1 MFKKSLAVLAVL
13 GAFAGVSSAAE
24 VTLYG
29 RVDAGLQY
37 QHIDQDEANVDDDD
51 NFAMKSG
58 FTTGSRW
65 GMKGTEDLGNG
76 MTVGFVL
83 ENGFNVD
90 DGSLGDSDRLFNRES
105 QVFVRSN
112 FGELSFG
119 RVGQLNSGN
128 GTYGLTGSISPFGTT
143 WGDYSGNSSNFMSGG
158 ARFDN
163 TVTYKSPAFAGF
175 NVYAQ
180 YSFDGN
186 SQAEND
192 RDTGA
197 HGTEGKSSVDRYYG
211 IGATY
216 KNGNVNMVLVVD
228 STNYSTKFYGEDVDD
243 SLVVT
248 LGGSHDLGVVK
259 PYIGVQYFDNADMSS
274 IGIVDS
280 FSDVSRGD
288 DFAEGWGLT
297 IGADIPLFGGTAKIG
312 ASYIDADYESYESK
326 DLTGDFSAWALTAG
340 YKYNLSK
347 RTYVYGALSYA
358 SLKDND
364 DAKNEETKPSA
375 VEGAI
380 GLVHMF

>member
-175 NVYAQ
+175 TGYAQ
-180 YSFDGN
+180 YAFKINGQTAGREGSANADRYAALALRYQGGALEGIIVADTTMYGSHRANSKHLDDGYTVTAGGNYTFDNGLKILAFGQWFDN
-186 SQAEND
+186 MEINTKARAGVSLPGVEAMAGSYGFVD
-192 RDTGA
+192 GFGLSLGA
-197 HGTEGKSSVDRYYG
+197 HYPV
-211 IGATY
+211 A
-216 KNGNVNMVLVVD
+216 
-228 STNYSTKFYGEDVDD
+228 
-243 SLVVT
+243 
-248 LGGSHDLGVVK
+248 
-259 PYIGVQYFDNADMSS
+259 
-274 IGIVDS
+274 
-280 FSDVSRGD
+280 
-288 DFAEGWGLT
+288 
-297 IGADIPLFGGTAKIG
+297 GGTLKAQIAMRDMENQDG
-312 ASYIDADYESYESK
+312 V
-326 DLTGDFSAWALTAG
+326 DFTRWIAGAG
-340 YKYNLSK
+340 YDYPLSK
-347 RTYVYGALSYA
+347 RTSVYAMAGYSVE
-358 SLKDND
+358 KIEKKNGDE
-364 DAKNEETKPSA
+364 AKPNGCEAT
-375 VEGAI
+375 I
-380 GLVHMF
+380 GMVHRF

>member
-90 DGSLGDSDRLFNRES
+90 DGSLADSDRLFNRES

-128 GTYGLTGSISPFGTT
+128 VRPYG
-143 WGDYSGNSSNFMSGG
+143 
-158 ARFDN
+158 FDFP
-163 TVTYKSPAFAGF
+163 V
-175 NVYAQ
+175 
-180 YSFDGN
+180 
-186 SQAEND
+186 
-192 RDTGA
+192 R
-197 HGTEGKSSVDRYYG
+197 
-211 IGATY
+211 
-216 KNGNVNMVLVVD
+216 
-228 STNYSTKFYGEDVDD
+228 
-243 SLVVT
+243 
-248 LGGSHDLGVVK
+248 HDLG
-259 PYIGVQYFDNADMSS
+259 
-274 IGIVDS
+274 
-280 FSDVSRGD
+280 R
-288 DFAEGWGLT
+288 
-297 IGADIPLFGGTAKIG
+297 LFGQFVQLHVGRRPLRQHG
-312 ASYIDADYESYESK
+312 H
-326 DLTGDFSAWALTAG
+326 LQVAG
-340 YKYNLSK
+340 LCGLQ
-347 RTYVYGALSYA
+347 RLR
-358 SLKDND
+358 
-364 DAKNEETKPSA
+364 A
-375 VEGAI
+375 VF
-380 GLVHMF
+380 V